1 MLTKKIFIA
10 SSFLLSSVVAFGQTI
25 DDKSKKILDAV
36 TQKYH
41 TNKNNYFKFS
51 FGSGTQGKVT
61 KTEHGIYYSAGDKYK
76 LKIMGTEQI
85 YDGNKIYN
93 ISEEDSEV
101 TIAKPNEN
109 QAMFSPINYLANYRK
124 DFNVSHAGQLKINGI
139 KADYIKLTPVK
150 KSGLSIVKLFID
162 TKNNS
167 IIKLEQHGTNKDVAV
182 IAIKEH
188 KANQNL
194 SSDMFI
200 FNKSKYAN
208 YIITEL

>member
-1 MLTKKIFIA
+1 
-10 SSFLLSSVVAFGQTI
+10 
-25 DDKSKKILDAV
+25 
-36 TQKYH
+36 
-41 TNKNNYFKFS
+41 
-51 FGSGTQGKVT
+51 
-61 KTEHGIYYSAGDKYK
+61 
-76 LKIMGTEQI
+76 MGTEQI

-150 KSGLSIVKLFID
+150 KSGLSVVKLFID